1 MEDAAM
7 TRRAD
12 DSHGRRTEALRRVLD
27 EADLEPDGEHPCT
40 YLAGRTARQVLVSP
54 QSFTPG
60 LYHAFMDLN
69 FRRLGFLVYRAACRG
84 CAECR
89 MLRVLVDEFV
99 PTRAQRRCAARNR
112 DLRVAFERP
121 RATDEKRALYRRYLE
136 SRHDGTMSGSAEEMA
151 SFLYDAPPFTL
162 EVTYRAGARLVAV
175 GIADVE
181 PLALSAVYCYF
192 DPAEARRSL
201 GVFNVLT
208 LVAECRERGLPYLYL
223 GYYVAGSRKMA
234 YKSGFHP
241 YEVLRPDGSWE
252 RHSR

>member
-1 MEDAAM
+1 MM
-7 TRRAD
+7 TRAD
-12 DSHGRRTEALRRVLD
+12 EGHERRTEALRRVLED
-27 EADLEPDGEHPCT
+27 ADLEPDAEHPCT
-40 YLAGRTARQVLVSP
+40 YLPGRRARQVLVSP

-84 CAECR
+84 CTECR
-89 MLRVLVDEFV
+89 MLRVLVDEFA
-99 PTRAQRRCAARNR
+99 PTRAQRRCVARNR
-112 DLRVAFERP
+112 DLRVAVSRP

-151 SFLYDAPPFTL
+151 SFLYDAPRFTV

-181 PLALSAVYCYF
+181 PSALSAVYCYF
-192 DPAEARRSL
+192 DPAETRRSP

-208 LVAECRERGLPYLYL
+208 LLEECRERSLPYLYL
-223 GYYVAGSRKMA
+223 GYYVAGSPKMA
-234 YKSGFHP
+234 YKAGFRPH
-241 YEVLRPDGSWE
+241 EVLGADGAWE
-252 RHSR
+252 RRDR